1 MTDTPLIPPAEAW
14 RALDQLQGG
23 FVIFTP
29 ENGLFFANKTTRAH
43 WPILYSSMDD
53 GASLHDAVGQQIRHL
68 FPRLNEATF
77 QVRQSLVMDAI
88 RKCSDLDMVTATGR
102 HVVTSYSRIDNGFV
116 IGIAH
121 DVTDVVK
128 RESSLKSAR
137 REALTANE
145 AKSEFLATMSHEI
158 RTPLNGI
165 IGMSEAL
172 QHRQLHNAERE
183 MVDMIV
189 ESSHSLL
196 VLLND
201 ILDLSRIEAGRLD
214 ITPVVENVRDRITW
228 LKRSYTPIAR
238 KKGLTLEVAFDPKL
252 PEFLSLDTK
261 RVRQCIDNLVFN
273 AVKFTSTGG
282 VTIAVMAGEMSRDGR
297 VGVTVHVCDT
307 GIGVPD
313 GERAKLFQN
322 FEQGSETTSRKF
334 GGSGLGLAISRKLA
348 RLMGGDI
355 TCTSNPGKGSVFSFS
370 FEARVAEAPPQ
381 ATPAPKSSRGRI
393 VPSLQGLRALIVDDN
408 EINRR
413 VARAAL
419 EPRGLTVVDGASG
432 EEALDILAGET
443 VDFVLL
449 DIHMPG
455 MDGPETLRHIR
466 ESQAPWSIVPVI
478 ALTADAMTGDRE
490 RYLKMGMDDYLSK
503 PILERELLTVLSR
516 IRSKLRTRSNLRAP
530 AIGDIAQDATVGVNL
545 QKLFLVASNS

>member
-1 MTDTPLIPPAEAW
+1 MTDKTLIPPAEAW

-29 ENGLFFANKTTRAH
+29 ENRLFFANKTTRAH

-77 QVRQSLVMDAI
+77 QVRQSLVMDAME
-88 RKCSDLDMVTATGR
+88 KCRDLDMVTATGR
-102 HVVTSYSRIDNGFV
+102 HVVTSYSRLDNGYV
-116 IGIAH
+116 IGVAH
-121 DVTDVVK
+121 DVTDIVK
-128 RESSLKSAR
+128 REYSLKSAR

-172 QHRQLHNAERE
+172 QHKELQQDERE
-183 MVDMIV
+183 MVDTIV
-189 ESSHSLL
+189 ESSHTLL

-201 ILDLSRIEAGRLD
+201 ILDMSKIEAGRLD
-214 ITPVVENVRDRITW
+214 ITPVVTNVRDRISCI
-228 LKRSYTPIAR
+228 KRTFAPIAR

-282 VTIAVMAGEMSRDGR
+282 VTVAVMAGEMSRDGR

-307 GIGVPD
+307 GIGVP
-313 GERAKLFQN
+313 EEQRAKLFQN
-322 FEQGSETTSRKF
+322 FEQGSETTSRRF
-334 GGSGLGLAISRKLA
+334 GGSGLGLAISRRLA

-355 TCTSNPGKGSVFSFS
+355 TCTSNPGQGSVFTFS
-370 FEARVAEAPPQ
+370 FEARLAEAPPEK
-381 ATPAPKSSRGRI
+381 PRAPKSSRGRI
-393 VPSLQGLRALIVDDN
+393 VPSLRGLRALIVDDN

-419 EPRGLTVVDGASG
+419 EPRGLTVIEGASG
-432 EEALDILAGET
+432 EEALEILANET

-449 DIHMPG
+449 DVHMPG
-455 MDGPETLRHIR
+455 MSGPETLKHIR
-466 ESQAPWSIVPVI
+466 ESHAPWSIVPVI

-490 RYLKMGMDDYLSK
+490 RYLKMGMDEYLSK

-516 IRSKLRTRSNLRAP
+516 VRSRLRTRSNLRVLT
-530 AIGDIAQDATVGVNL
+530 IDDIVQDATACVNL
-545 QKLFLVASNS
+545 QKLFLVASNP

>member
-1 MTDTPLIPPAEAW
+1 MADKTLIPPAEAW

-23 FVIFTP
+23 FVVFTP
-29 ENGLFFANKTTRAH
+29 EKGLFFANKTTRAH

-88 RKCSDLDMVTATGR
+88 KKCCDLDMVTATGR
-102 HVVTSYSRIDNGFV
+102 HVVTSYSRLDNGYV
-116 IGIAH
+116 IGVAH
-121 DVTDVVK
+121 DVTDIVK
-128 RESSLKSAR
+128 REYSLKSAR
-137 REALTANE
+137 RAALTANE

-172 QHRQLHNAERE
+172 QHKELQQDERE
-183 MVDMIV
+183 MVDTIV
-189 ESSHSLL
+189 ESSHILL

-201 ILDLSRIEAGRLD
+201 ILDMSKIEAGRLD
-214 ITPVVENVRDRITW
+214 ISPVVTNVRDRISCI
-228 LKRSYTPIAR
+228 KRTFAPIAR
-238 KKGLTLEVAFDPKL
+238 KKGLTLDVAFDPKL

-282 VTIAVMAGEMSRDGR
+282 VTVAVMAGEMSRDGR

-307 GIGVPD
+307 GIGVSD
-313 GERAKLFQN
+313 DQRAKLFQN
-322 FEQGSETTSRKF
+322 FEQASETTSRRF
-334 GGSGLGLAISRKLA
+334 GGSGLGLAISRRLA

-355 TCTSNPGKGSVFSFS
+355 TCTSNPGEGSVFSFS
-370 FEARVAEAPPQ
+370 FEARLADAPPEK
-381 ATPAPKSSRGRI
+381 PREPKSSRGRI
-393 VPSLQGLRALIVDDN
+393 VPSLRGLRALIVDDN

-419 EPRGLTVVDGASG
+419 EPRGLEVIEGASG
-432 EEALDILAGET
+432 EEALEILANET

-449 DIHMPG
+449 DVHMPG
-455 MDGPETLRHIR
+455 MSGPETLKHIR
-466 ESQAPWSIVPVI
+466 ESHAPWSIVPVI
-478 ALTADAMTGDRE
+478 ALTADAMAGDRE
-490 RYLKMGMDDYLSK
+490 RYLKMGMDEYLSK

-516 IRSKLRTRSNLRAP
+516 VRSRLSTRSTLRVP
-530 AIGDIAQDATVGVNL
+530 GIGDIAQDASACVNL
-545 QKLFLVASNS
+545 QKLFLVTSNP

>member
-1 MTDTPLIPPAEAW
+1 MTDTTSIPPAEAW
-14 RALDQLQGG
+14 RALDQLQAG
-23 FVIFTP
+23 FVLFKP
-29 ENGLFFANKTTRAH
+29 DGGLLFANKMTRAH

-53 GASLHDAVGQQIRHL
+53 GTSLHDAVGQQIRHL

-88 RKCSDLDMVTATGR
+88 QKCRDLDMVTATGR
-102 HVVTSYSRIDNGFV
+102 HVVTSYSRLENGFV
-116 IGIAH
+116 IGVAH
-121 DVTDVVK
+121 DVTDIVK
-128 RESSLKSAR
+128 REVSLKDAR
-137 REALTANE
+137 RAALTASE

-172 QHRQLHNAERE
+172 QHRELHHADRE
-183 MVDMIV
+183 MVDTIV

-214 ITPVVENVRDRITW
+214 ISPAVANVRDRISCI
-228 LKRSYTPIAR
+228 KRTFAPVAR

-252 PEFLSLDTK
+252 PEYLSLDTK

-282 VTIAVMAGEMSRDGR
+282 VTIAVMAGDMSRDGR

-313 GERAKLFQN
+313 EQRAKLFQN

-334 GGSGLGLAISRKLA
+334 GGSGLGLAISRRLA

-355 TCTSNPGKGSVFSFS
+355 TCTSNPGEGSVFSFS
-370 FEARVAEAPPQ
+370 FEARLAEAPPE
-381 ATPAPKSSRGRI
+381 TSPAPKSSRGRI
-393 VPSLQGLRALIVDDN
+393 VPSLRGLRALIVDDN

-419 EPRGLTVVDGASG
+419 EPRGLTVIDGSSG
-432 EEALDILAGET
+432 EEALEILANET

-449 DIHMPG
+449 DVHMPG
-455 MDGPETLRHIR
+455 MDGPETLKKIR
-466 ESQAPWSIVPVI
+466 ESHASWSIIPVI

-516 IRSKLRTRSNLRAP
+516 VRSKLRTRSTLRAP
-530 AIGDIAQDATVGVNL
+530 TIGDISQDATVGVNL
-545 QKLFLVASNS
+545 QKLFLVASNT

>member
-1 MTDTPLIPPAEAW
+1 MTDTTSITPAEAW
-14 RALDQLQGG
+14 RALDQLQAG
-23 FVIFTP
+23 FVVFTP
-29 ENGLFFANKTTRAH
+29 DGGLLFANKMTRAH

-53 GASLHDAVGQQIRHL
+53 GTRLHDAVGQQIRHL

-88 RKCSDLDMVTATGR
+88 QKCRDLDMVTATGR
-102 HVVTSYSRIDNGFV
+102 HVVASYSRLENGFV
-116 IGIAH
+116 IGVAH
-121 DVTDVVK
+121 DVTDIVK
-128 RESSLKSAR
+128 REVSLKDAR
-137 REALTANE
+137 RAALTASE

-172 QHRQLHNAERE
+172 QHRELHHADRE
-183 MVDMIV
+183 MVDTIV
-189 ESSHSLL
+189 ESSHFLL

-214 ITPVVENVRDRITW
+214 ISPVVANVRDRISCI
-228 LKRSYTPIAR
+228 KRTFAPVVR
-238 KKGLTLEVAFDPKL
+238 KKGLTLEVAFDHKL

-282 VTIAVMAGEMSRDGR
+282 VTIAVLAGDMSRDGR

-313 GERAKLFQN
+313 EQRAKLFQN

-334 GGSGLGLAISRKLA
+334 GGSGLGLAISRRLA

-355 TCTSNPGKGSVFSFS
+355 TCTSNPGEGSVFSFS
-370 FEARVAEAPPQ
+370 FEARLAEAPPE
-381 ATPAPKSSRGRI
+381 TSPAPKSSHGRI
-393 VPSLQGLRALIVDDN
+393 APSLRGLRALIVDDN

-419 EPRGLTVVDGASG
+419 EPRGLTVIDGSSG
-432 EEALDILAGET
+432 EEALAILANET

-449 DIHMPG
+449 DVHMPG
-455 MDGPETLRHIR
+455 MDGPETLKHIR
-466 ESQAPWSIVPVI
+466 ESHESWSIVPVI

-490 RYLKMGMDDYLSK
+490 RYLNMGMDDYLSK

-516 IRSKLRTRSNLRAP
+516 VRSKLRTRSTLRVP
-530 AIGDIAQDATVGVNL
+530 TIGQISQDTTVGVNL
-545 QKLFLVASNS
+545 QKLFLVASNT

>member
-1 MTDTPLIPPAEAW
+1 MTDTTSITPAEAW
-14 RALDQLQGG
+14 RALDQLQAG
-23 FVIFTP
+23 FVVFTP
-29 ENGLFFANKTTRAH
+29 DGGLLFANKMTRAH

-53 GASLHDAVGQQIRHL
+53 GTRLHDAVGQQIRHL

-88 RKCSDLDMVTATGR
+88 QKCRDLDMVTATGR
-102 HVVTSYSRIDNGFV
+102 HVVASYSRLENGFV
-116 IGIAH
+116 IGVAH
-121 DVTDVVK
+121 DVTDIVK
-128 RESSLKSAR
+128 REVSLKDAR
-137 REALTANE
+137 RAALTASE

-172 QHRQLHNAERE
+172 QHRELHHADRE
-183 MVDMIV
+183 MVDTIV

-214 ITPVVENVRDRITW
+214 ISPVVANVRDRISCI
-228 LKRSYTPIAR
+228 KRTFAPVVR

-282 VTIAVMAGEMSRDGR
+282 VTIAVLAGEMSRDGR

-313 GERAKLFQN
+313 EQRAKLFQN

-334 GGSGLGLAISRKLA
+334 GGSGLGLAISRRLA

-355 TCTSNPGKGSVFSFS
+355 TCTSNPGEGSVFSFS
-370 FEARVAEAPPQ
+370 FEARLAEAPPE
-381 ATPAPKSSRGRI
+381 TSPAPKSSHGRI
-393 VPSLQGLRALIVDDN
+393 APSLRGLRALIVDDN

-419 EPRGLTVVDGASG
+419 EPRGLTVIDGSSG
-432 EEALDILAGET
+432 EEALAILANET

-449 DIHMPG
+449 DVHMPG
-455 MDGPETLRHIR
+455 MDGPETLKHIR
-466 ESQAPWSIVPVI
+466 ESHESWSIIPVI

-490 RYLKMGMDDYLSK
+490 RYLDMGMDDYLSK

-516 IRSKLRTRSNLRAP
+516 VRSKLRTRSTLRVP
-530 AIGDIAQDATVGVNL
+530 TIGQISQDTTVGVNL
-545 QKLFLVASNS
+545 QKLFLVASNT